1 MPTVS
6 VIIPVY
12 NGADLIAEAID
23 SVLSQTYEDY
33 EIIVVDD
40 GSLDNIDEV
49 VRAYKFP
56 VKFLKQAN
64 SGAATARNTG
74 MRNANSDYIALLDVD
89 DIWLPEKLEQQVRVL
104 DADSSVG
111 LTFCDGF
118 RWIPPSKPQQGSLLS
133 ELYVHPPE
141 RPKLDLLF
149 KIHMIATSSVLF
161 RRDLLSEVGY
171 MNDALRRAQD
181 FEFFIRVAAK
191 AVIHYINMPLMAY
204 RVHSKSTSSYITT
217 RNVMEAIQ
225 RKVKVRRIVLEK
237 LKQMKTKLT
246 FSMILFGKA
255 PMFIQYGML
264 LWWRLRYGSSAV
276 YTFRALIRN
285 GFKLLGSIKK

>member
-12 NGADLIAEAID
+12 NGADLITDAID

-49 VRAYKFP
+49 VRAHKFP

-74 MRNANSDYIALLDVD
+74 MRNANGDYIALLDVD
-89 DIWLPEKLEQQVRVL
+89 DIWLPEKLEQQVMLL

-111 LTFCDGF
+111 MIFCDGF
-118 RWIPPSKPQQGSLLS
+118 KWIPPSKPQQGSLLS
-133 ELYVHPPE
+133 KLHGHPPE

-149 KIHMIATSSVLF
+149 KINMIPTSSVLF
-161 RRDLLSEVGY
+161 RRALLSEVGY

-264 LWWRLRYGSSAV
+264 LWWRLRYTPSTV
-276 YTFRALIRN
+276 YIFKALTRY
-285 GFKLLGSIKK
+285 GFKFLGSIKK